1 MKIGI
6 VNDLPMALEILRRVV
21 TRNEMHEVVW
31 VAENGKIAIEKCAG
45 KVPDLILMDL
55 IMPVMNGVESTRR
68 IMKLSPCPIL
78 IVTASVAGNSAMVFE
93 AMGAG
98 ALDVVATPV
107 LDADN
112 STGGEELLKKIQRI
126 GKLVGITDKPLK
138 KASVQP
144 VKVVEKPV
152 QEGPCLIV
160 IGCST
165 GGPQALLEV
174 LKVMPDTFPHSFVI
188 VQHMDQ
194 QFTGGLAHWLN
205 GQLGLKVRVMKEGD
219 RPLPGV
225 VLIPST
231 NHHMVMGP
239 GKSLCYSEEPK
250 DNHYHPSVDVFFN
263 SVARHWRGRCLAVL
277 LTGMGRDGAAGMLA
291 LRRQG
296 HVTIAQDQKTSV
308 VFGMPK
314 AAIDIG
320 AAQETLPLD
329 IIGPRIVSIL
339 AQERKEQHG

>member
-1 MKIGI
+1 
-6 VNDLPMALEILRRVV
+6 MAMETLRRVV
-21 TRNEMHEVVW
+21 TRNDRHNVVW
-31 VAENGKIAIEKCAG
+31 TAENGKKAIEKCAE

-107 LDADN
+107 LDADTN
-112 STGGEELLKKIQRI
+112 TGGDELLRKIEQI
-126 GKLVGITDKPLK
+126 GKLVGKIEKSK
-138 KASVQP
+138 KKEPVQP
-144 VKVVEKPV
+144 VKVKEAPV

-174 LKVMPDTFPHSFVI
+174 LKVIPGSFPHSIVV
-188 VQHMDQ
+188 VQHMDR
-194 QFTGGLAHWLN
+194 QFTTGLADWMN
-205 GQLGLKVRVMKEGD
+205 SQVPVSVRIMKEGD
-219 RPLPGV
+219 RPQPGV

-231 NHHMVMGP
+231 NHHMIMHP
-239 GKSLCYSEEPK
+239 NKSLGYSEEPR
-250 DNHYHPSVDVFFN
+250 NNYYHPSVDVFFN
-263 SVARHWRGRCLAVL
+263 SVAKYWRGRCLAVL
-277 LTGMGRDGAAGMLA
+277 LTGMGRDGALGMFA
-291 LRRQG
+291 LHQQG
-296 HVTIAQDQKTSV
+296 HMTIAQDQKTSV

-314 AAIDIG
+314 AAIELG
-320 AAQETLPLD
+320 AAREILPVDL
-329 IIGPRIVSIL
+329 IGSRIKAIL
-339 AQERKEQHG
+339 APEGNR

>member
-1 MKIGI
+1 
-6 VNDLPMALEILRRVV
+6 MATEILRRVV
-21 TRNEMHEVVW
+21 TRNDKHEVVW
-31 VAENGKIAIEKCAG
+31 TAENGKVAIERCAG

-107 LDADN
+107 LDADKGE
-112 STGGEELLKKIQRI
+112 GGEELLKKIERI
-126 GKLVGITDKPLK
+126 GKLVGIIEKAPK
-138 KASVQP
+138 KAPAQP
-144 VKVVEKPV
+144 VKVGDKPA
-152 QEGPCLIV
+152 QEGLCLIV

-174 LKVMPDTFPHSFVI
+174 LRCLPRDFPHAVVI

-194 QFTGGLAHWLN
+194 QFTGGLADWLDS
-205 GQLGLKVRVMKEGD
+205 QLDLKVRVMKEGD
-219 RPLPGV
+219 RPLPGT

-231 NHHMVMGP
+231 NHHMIMHP
-239 GKSLCYSEEPK
+239 NKSLGYSEEPRE
-250 DNHYHPSVDVFFN
+250 NYYHPSVDVFFN
-263 SVARHWRGRCLAVL
+263 SVARYWGGRCLAVL
-277 LTGMGRDGAAGMLA
+277 LTGMGRDGAVGMLA
-291 LRRQG
+291 LRQQG
-296 HVTIAQDQKTSV
+296 HLTIAQDQKTSV

-314 AAIDIG
+314 AAIEIG

-329 IIGPRIVSIL
+329 IIGSRIRSIL
-339 AQERKEQHG
+339 MRERKEKHG